1 MKCKRC
7 GYEWDS
13 RKEKPKSCPNCK
25 RYDWNNDKIIKES
38 KNEGDE

>member
-13 RKEKPKSCPNCK
+13 RKENPKQCPRCK
-25 RYDWNNDKIIKES
+25 RYDWNDDKIIKES
-38 KNEGDE
+38 NNEGDE